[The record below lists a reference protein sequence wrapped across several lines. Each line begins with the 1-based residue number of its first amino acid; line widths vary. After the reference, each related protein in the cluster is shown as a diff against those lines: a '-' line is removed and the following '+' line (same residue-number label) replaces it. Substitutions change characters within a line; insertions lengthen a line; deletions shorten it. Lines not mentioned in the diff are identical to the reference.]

1 MASSQRG
8 SLMKRNSCR
17 NPWNSTLDVQFV
29 VGVPFPGLAHGLE
42 IVGNVQNL
50 LEAEFRQSRVD
61 RGIEV
66 LRVTGREGDADN
78 GRFVY
83 DYRGPQA
90 DSDGNIDPFS
100 TFSPQSNRRFQLGV
114 RFRF

>member
-1 MASSQRG
+1 
-8 SLMKRNSCR
+8 L
-17 NPWNSTLDVQFV
+17 
-29 VGVPFPGLAHGLE
+29 
-42 IVGNVQNL
+42 QNL
-50 LEAEFRQSRVD
+50 FESEYFQSRVD

-66 LRVTGREGDADN
+66 LRVAGREGDVDN
-78 GRFVY
+78 GRFLY

-100 TFSPQSNRRFQLGV
+100 TFSPQSNRRFQLGA